1 MILCRCVGYSV
12 LFTCV
17 FAPALH
23 VSLIKIW
30 FAAQDLVSA
39 AGAEEIAAV
48 MELESIS
55 DRIWQIQAC
64 SAKTGEGLQEG
75 MEWLVGNCKKG

>member
-1 MILCRCVGYSV
+1 M
-12 LFTCV
+12 
-17 FAPALH
+17 
-23 VSLIKIW
+23 
-30 FAAQDLVSA
+30 SA
-39 AGAEEIAAV
+39 AGAEDIATAL
-48 MELESIS
+48 ELESIS